1 MITIYDN
8 FLKQDEVRDIY
19 SFLNTDDFIWN
30 KIDDYRGQQV
40 KRMSFGRTIRQPMIG
55 EIMHDDPLV
64 SYLHNKIKEKNIP
77 ETNNL
82 YKVSINCIKPFEHF
96 EYHTDEWG
104 STVIFYVNPVWKWYW
119 GSGTKFR
126 RGGIVRPKPGR
137 AVVFNGRIQHKII
150 PPTPLMNDFGR
161 LSIAF
166 QYNP

>member
-8 FLKQDEVRDIY
+8 FLKPDEVRNIY
-19 SFLNTDDFIWN
+19 DFLNMDDFVWN
-30 KIDDYRGQQV
+30 KIDDYRGQKV
-40 KRMSFGRTIRQPMIG
+40 KRMSFGRTIRQPAIG

-64 SYLHNKIKEKNIP
+64 
-77 ETNNL
+77 NL